1 MLHSA
6 VGSEM
11 PDQAPTSAGEPGG
24 PAGASE
30 ADRVLAVAPQPAGDA
45 GLLDDSWFR
54 TIVANLPL
62 ALYATDAEGRLTYFN
77 RAAARFA
84 GREPRLGRDRWCVSH
99 RLFLPDGAPLAH
111 EDGPVAVALRERRSM
126 RGVEALAERPD
137 GSRVPFISAPT
148 PLHDGQGRL
157 AGALNLL
164 IDLSERGRA
173 GQGAPAPG
181 HELADELQTAI
192 ERGQLRLHYQPVF
205 EAAGALAGF
214 EALARWAHP
223 ERGAI
228 SPAEFIPVAEQNGLI
243 LPLAEHLLR
252 QACAEAASWPNRL
265 RIAVNVSPLQFR
277 HGDLPGLIETVLA
290 ETGLAPERLEL
301 EITEGV
307 MVTDFDRAMMVLHKI
322 KALGVRIALDDFG
335 TGYSSLSYLHLFP
348 LSTLKIDRSFVANLG
363 VASEAAAITRAVIA
377 LGHALGIEVV
387 AEGVET
393 REQLDFLIDE
403 GCNYMQG
410 YMLGRPLPAEQ
421 YADLTG
427 RKG

>member
-1 MLHSA
+1 MPPNPPGNQEPDKSQDMGP
-6 VGSEM
+6 GS
-11 PDQAPTSAGEPGG
+11 GE
-24 PAGASE
+24 
-30 ADRVLAVAPQPAGDA
+30 
-45 GLLDDSWFR
+45 DSRFR
-54 TIVANLPL
+54 EIVERLPV
-62 ALYATDAEGRLTYFN
+62 ALYTTDADGYVTYFN
-77 RAAARFA
+77 RAAAELV
-84 GREPRLGRDRWCVSH
+84 GREPVLGRDRWCISH
-99 RLFLPDGAPLAH
+99 KLFRTDGSPLSF
-111 EDGPVAVALRERRSM
+111 EDCPTAVALREERDV

-137 GSRVPFISAPT
+137 GSRVRVMPLPT
-148 PLHDGQGRL
+148 PIYDSEGKLTGAVNLVVDVTLGAQ
-157 AGALNLL
+157 AGAGAAAGRHHLAE
-164 IDLSERGRA
+164 DLEA
-173 GQGAPAPG
+173 
-181 HELADELQTAI
+181 AI
-192 ERGQLRLHYQPVF
+192 ARKQLHLHYQPVF
-205 EAAGALAGF
+205 SAAGVLTGF
-214 EALARWAHP
+214 EALARWIHP
-223 ERGAI
+223 ERGVVPP
-228 SPAEFIPVAEQNGLI
+228 SEFIPAAEESGLI
-243 LPLAEHLLR
+243 LPLARELLC
-252 QACAEAASWPNRL
+252 QACTEAASWEKPL

-277 HGDLPGLIETVLA
+277 HGDLPGLIDEILV
-290 ETGLAPERLEL
+290 ETGLEPERLEL

-307 MVTDFDRAMMVLHKI
+307 MITDFDRTMLVLHRI

-335 TGYSSLSYLHLFP
+335 TGYSSLSYLHMFP